1 MDVLSMSFLEV
12 AKLYR
17 SKEISPV
24 EVIRLV
30 FERYQQAEPSLCA
43 FITMLEKEAFEMAN
57 VIEKRLMTG
66 EQLSIL
72 AGIPFSAKDLYD
84 TNGVRTT
91 CGSNVLK
98 DHVPKR
104 TAAVVERFTEAGA
117 VLIGKNNMLEFAY
130 GIAHPD
136 YKQTNNPWDITKTA
150 GGSSGGSAAA
160 VMAGIGYF
168 SLGSDTG
175 GSIRIPASYCGV
187 VGLKPTYG
195 KMSLDGVFPLSW
207 SLDHAGPLAKTV
219 REVATLMNISGA
231 DDERVLPFSKKIA
244 ILPDSY
250 LGSLTTD
257 VRKVYDETMKL
268 VKELADSVA
277 TVEIPNWYA
286 SEKDVMDLVLPEA
299 TSIHQ
304 QWFHRKEDY
313 APGTYQQLQAGK
325 VHQTLDYLRA
335 LKNQANWRQ
344 SISLLFEGID
354 FLVMPTVAFVAP
366 AEDPVIGDAELNE
379 MTFTGPF
386 NLSGHPA
393 ITLNMGF
400 SESGGLPVGMQIV
413 GGWNQE
419 NKLLAFA
426 EALENRARVDR
437 KWSVGVVRQS
447 L

>member
-1 MDVLSMSFLEV
+1 MDILAMSFIEV
-12 AKLYR
+12 SQLYR
-17 SKEISPV
+17 SKEVSPV

-30 FERYQQAEPSLCA
+30 FERYHQVEPSLCA
-43 FITMLEKEAFEMAN
+43 FITMLEKEAFEKARD
-57 VIEKRLMTG
+57 VEKRLMAG
-66 EQLSIL
+66 EQLSVL

-84 TNGVRTT
+84 TKGVRTT

-98 DHVPKR
+98 DNVPER
-104 TAAVVERFTEAGA
+104 TAEVVERFTAAGA
-117 VLIGKNNMLEFAY
+117 ILIGKNNMLEFAY

-136 YKQTNNPWDITKTA
+136 FKQTNNPWDVTKTA

-160 VMAGIGYF
+160 VMAGVGYF

-195 KMSLDGVFPLSW
+195 KMSLDGFFPLSW

-219 REVATLMNISGA
+219 REVAMLMNVYEAA
-231 DDERVLPFSKKIA
+231 DEKVLSFGKKIA

-257 VRKVYDETMKL
+257 VRKVYDETIRL
-268 VKELADSVA
+268 VKELADSVE
-277 TVEIPNWYA
+277 TVEIPNWHE
-286 SEKDVMDLVLPEA
+286 SEKDVMNLVLPEA
-299 TSIHQ
+299 ASIHQ
-304 QWFHRKEDY
+304 KWFHRKDDY
-313 APGTYQQLQAGK
+313 APGTYQQLQAGRA
-325 VHQTLDYLRA
+325 HQTLDYLSTV
-335 LKNQANWRQ
+335 KNQAEWRRH
-344 SISLLFEGID
+344 ISRLFEEVD
-354 FLVMPTVAFVAP
+354 FLVMPTVAFLAP
-366 AEDPVIGDAELNE
+366 EEDPVIGDAELNE

-400 SESGGLPVGMQIV
+400 SEIGRLPVGMQIV

-419 NKLLAFA
+419 GKLLAFA
-426 EALENRARVDR
+426 EELEMRVKVDR
-437 KWSVGVVRQS
+437 KWPGFVNES